1 MLVSYQ
7 DTEKLMVS
15 QRQRRSIYTTT
26 SCCKTRTSIIVTKSI
41 VLLVGVAVL
50 LVGAVVA
57 GSIVHQPM
65 DCDDMNSSNSSSLEW
80 ESSTLT
86 VPLNPTRTREATY
99 AFYLMITPSPTL
111 AHESSPFM
119 IPMISPTPS
128 F

>member
-80 ESSTLT
+80 ESSTLP
-86 VPLNPTRTREATY
+86 VPSNPTRTREATS
-99 AFYLMITPSPTL
+99 YLMITPSPTL
-111 AHESSPFM
+111 AHESSPFR

>member
-15 QRQRRSIYTTT
+15 KRQRRSIYTTT

-41 VLLVGVAVL
+41 ILLVGVAVL

-65 DCDDMNSSNSSSLEW
+65 DCDDMNSSNSFSLEW
-80 ESSTLT
+80 ESSTLP
-86 VPLNPTRTREATY
+86 VPPKPTRTRKATS
-99 AFYLMITPSPTL
+99 YLMITPSPTL

>member
-1 MLVSYQ
+1 MVTYQ
-7 DTEKLMVS
+7 VTEKLMVSQS

-65 DCDDMNSSNSSSLEW
+65 DCDYMNSSNSSSLEW
-80 ESSTLT
+80 ESSTNHTL
-86 VPLNPTRTREATY
+86 
-99 AFYLMITPSPTL
+99 FDITPSPTL
-111 AHESSPFM
+111 LNSIILVHH
-119 IPMISPTPS
+119 
-128 F
+128 